1 MPSAASFAQRVNE
14 KLPRLSPV
22 ERRVAEFFRENR
34 EEVLV
39 ASAARIA
46 ERVGTSDATVIRTTR
61 NLGYAGLAALRR
73 ELADELRASLS
84 PAARLART
92 LGEVGDDL
100 ETVFRLTIETHRASL
115 DRLVSDVT
123 PDLFRAAVM
132 ALTNAKRVAI
142 FGIGP
147 SSVLAQYCVNQLSR
161 FGIEAVSLTHTGLLL
176 ADDLQRL
183 RSDDALLILAY
194 TRIYRELGA
203 LLDRA
208 EELGLTTILLTDS
221 LKSLVD
227 KNVDLVLPVAR
238 GRTDMFSM
246 HTATLG
252 LLEALLVG
260 VATARKGEAVAALAL
275 LNRLRASATGSPM
288 DLPTATSEPQGRRK
302 RRRVVRAKSP
312 SAR

>member
-1 MPSAASFAQRVNE
+1 MPAAASFAQHVNE
-14 KLPRLSPV
+14 KLAQLSPV

-39 ASAARIA
+39 ASAAGIA
-46 ERVGTSDATVIRTTR
+46 ERVGTSDATVIRTTKS
-61 NLGYAGLAALRR
+61 LGYSGLAALRR

-100 ETVFRLTIETHRASL
+100 EAVFRLTVDTHRASL
-115 DRLVSDVT
+115 DRLESDVT

-132 ALTNAKRVAI
+132 ALADAKRVAI

-147 SSVLAQYCVNQLSR
+147 SSVLAEYCVIQLAR

-183 RSDDALLILAY
+183 RGDDTLVVLAY
-194 TRIYRELGA
+194 TRIYRELDA

-208 EELGLTTILLTDS
+208 KELDLRTILLTDS
-221 LKSLVD
+221 LTSLVGRR
-227 KNVDLVLPVAR
+227 VDLVLPVAR
-238 GRTDMFSM
+238 GRSDMFSM

-252 LLEALLVG
+252 LLEAILVG
-260 VATARKGEAVAALAL
+260 VATARQGEAVAALAL

-288 DLPTATSEPQGRRK
+288 NLPTSLNDPEVRRK
-302 RRRVVRAKSP
+302 RRGAARAKS
-312 SAR
+312 SSSR